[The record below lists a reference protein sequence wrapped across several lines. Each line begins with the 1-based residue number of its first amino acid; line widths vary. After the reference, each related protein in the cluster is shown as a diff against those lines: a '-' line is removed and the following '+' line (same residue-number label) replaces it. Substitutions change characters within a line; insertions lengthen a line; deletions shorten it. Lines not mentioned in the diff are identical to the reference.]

1 MVIVCMGHGYDIS
14 VDFGHLIA
22 NVRVVR
28 VGDNRRSRAFFKFER
43 GMAEPSDF
51 HFILLRAPYSP
62 RRATSSLIF

>member
-51 HFILLRAPYSP
+51 ILYSFVRLIRRGEQRA
-62 RRATSSLIF
+62 L